1 MPQRF
6 WVPVTGAEA
15 SPLTENQ
22 VALLTFPSEMQFSRP
37 EVEQLLEDRFED
49 LIEEDKSMGGVPE
62 ETAAQ
67 LLEDLEGIRALSP
80 EVLAQTPQWHLL
92 LESVDWKASR
102 PVELTPDREEMVEN
116 LTLLTGLEALSDL

>member
-22 VALLTFPSEMQFSRP
+22 VALLTFPSEMQFSRQQ
-37 EVEQLLEDRFED
+37 VERLLEDRFED
-49 LIEEDKSMGGVPE
+49 LIEEDKELGGVPE

-67 LLEDLEGIRALSP
+67 LLEELEGIRNLSP
-80 EVLAQTPQWHLL
+80 LVLSQTSQWSRLFQA
-92 LESVDWKASR
+92 VDWKASQ
-102 PVELTPDREEMVEN
+102 PVTLTPDREEMVSS